1 MINSGRDG
9 SLSFFFENKLIASVP
24 LNENYT
30 YEDWLDIGNNIIL
43 DGMRDSNMKLQ
54 GSRGIKTA
62 FWKCIHKMKLMEN
75 KMSYRDHYFT
85 AQAFLAL
92 IKLKQIDPDGDTEGL
107 FVQPSKRPVVR
118 K

>member
-30 YEDWLDIGNNIIL
+30 YEDWLDIGNSIIL
-43 DGMRDSNMKLQ
+43 DGMRDSKMKLQ

-62 FWKCIHKMKLMEN
+62 FWKCLHKMKLYEN
-75 KMSYRDHYFT
+75 KMSYRDNVFV
-85 AQAFLAL
+85 AQAFMAL
-92 IKLKQIDPDGDTEGL
+92 IKLKQIDPDGIQEGL
-107 FVQPSKRPVVR
+107 LLMPLKRPAVHR
-118 K
+118 

>member
-43 DGMRDSNMKLQ
+43 DGMRDTKMKLQ

-62 FWKCIHKMKLMEN
+62 FWK
-75 KMSYRDHYFT
+75 YFT